1 MNARVDS
8 LPATSHETDASELT
22 VAYSTATWRIIPLL
36 SMIWLMAWVDRANI
50 AFAKLQ
56 MLSDLGFSEAVY
68 GFGAGI
74 FFIGYVAFAMPGTL
88 LLKKV
93 GAKRMISAIVI
104 GWGTASFAM
113 MFVQTPTEFY
123 VLRLLLGI
131 FEAAF
136 YPGVILYL
144 TYWFPER
151 IRTRNFG
158 VFQSFAALAPVIVG
172 LSGAVAFDHLGGSMG
187 LAGWRWMFLVQAV
200 PTVILGMVAAFL
212 LTNDPSSARW
222 LSHKQKALIL
232 SDLRSEAKAPAQN
245 EGMLEVIRNK
255 AVWLLIA
262 VYFCTLCANAALVF
276 FMPTILKLS
285 GFTNYGSIGTAS
297 AVVCILGALI
307 TIAISTSASRKRSV
321 KRHFVFSSLCI
332 AVSFVAVT
340 FAWHGHPYLT
350 TALLAL
356 ALGAMGAAISL
367 FWQFPPRLLTPTTV
381 AVAIGFISTFA
392 NLGGFVSPWLIG
404 IAKTATGDYSGSF
417 IAAAVIQMFAAA
429 LLVKTMSIG
438 ERFSH

>member
-1 MNARVDS
+1 MNAHVDS
-8 LPATSHETDASELT
+8 LSATSRETDTSELT

-104 GWGTASFAM
+104 GCGTASFAM
-113 MFVQTPTEFY
+113 MFVHTPAEFY
-123 VLRLLLGI
+123 ALRLLLGI

-172 LSGAVAFDHLGGSMG
+172 LSGAVAFDHLGGNMG

-200 PTVILGMVAAFL
+200 PTVILGMVAAFVL
-212 LTNDPSSARW
+212 SNDPSSARW
-222 LSHKQKALIL
+222 LSHKQKALML

-245 EGMLEVIRNK
+245 EGMLEVIRNR

-262 VYFCTLCANAALVF
+262 VYFCTLYANAALVF

-321 KRHFVFSSLCI
+321 QSHFVFSSLCI

-350 TALLAL
+350 TVLLAL

-392 NLGGFVSPWLIG
+392 NLGGFASPWLIG
-404 IAKTATGDYSGSF
+404 LAKTATGDYSGSF

-429 LLVKTMSIG
+429 LLVKTMSA